1 MGECI
6 KKYINRITLTALF
19 LAVCWLGQ
27 GCRGK
32 EEGMESKYPCELAGK
47 LKVPSLKEV
56 SDNPYIYR
64 YNHELCEAK
73 GLSKGDR
80 LSRRYLCMQAVY
92 RANLDAY
99 LLDVLNL
106 KELDEELRNS
116 ILGFARRKTKDRDLY
131 EREST
136 MGLEFIYL
144 RNNLY
149 IEYLKEDELKLLADQ
164 LKNGKAA
171 VTDELK
177 DMVKETCREVV
188 RVRNPKDWKDESRF
202 LYSEAQGYKPV
213 IPNQALVLEI
223 SNAMAYDA
231 SGNLLPGDHMEEKCE
246 YLDKIKREK
255 EQEYSGLLG
264 MEVYILL
271 K

>member
-1 MGECI
+1 MY
-6 KKYINRITLTALF
+6 KKYINKITMTALF
-19 LAVCWLGQ
+19 LTVCWLGQ

-32 EEGMESKYPCELAGK
+32 EEGMESKYQCELAGK

-80 LSRRYLCMQAVY
+80 LSRYYLCMQAVY

-99 LLDVLNL
+99 LLEILDLGALDDEL
-106 KELDEELRNS
+106 KNS
-116 ILGFARRKTKDRDLY
+116 GLGFVSKKPANKNLY
-131 EREST
+131 ERDST

-149 IEYLKEDELKLLADQ
+149 IEYLEKDQLKLLETQ
-164 LKNGKAA
+164 LKEGTAA

-177 DMVKETCREVV
+177 RMAGETCKEVI
-188 RVRNPKDWKDESRF
+188 RVRNPRNREDQGSF
-202 LYSEAQGYKPV
+202 LYSEAQGRKPR
-213 IPNQALVLEI
+213 IPNEALVLQI
-223 SNAMAYDA
+223 SNAERYDA
-231 SGNLLPGDHMEEKCE
+231 SGNFLPTDNMKEKCE
-246 YLDKIKREK
+246 YLDKIKLKK
-255 EQEYSGLLG
+255 EREYSGIIG
-264 MEVYILL
+264 TKVYILL
-271 K
+271 E